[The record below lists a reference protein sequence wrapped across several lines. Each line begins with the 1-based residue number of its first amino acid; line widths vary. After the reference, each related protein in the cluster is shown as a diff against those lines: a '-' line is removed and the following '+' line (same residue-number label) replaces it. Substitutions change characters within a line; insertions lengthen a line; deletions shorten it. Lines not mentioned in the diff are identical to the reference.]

1 MRSEAEV
8 DGVRL
13 QAIADFISG
22 RTDDISVGV
31 GRLIWPM
38 SVCNE
43 CGQVEDHS
51 QGAWCSCWSPVSE
64 GDLNQLSEMGVRIE
78 DDAEDGGEG
87 RLN

>member
-1 MRSEAEV
+1 MASEAEV
-8 DGVRL
+8 DGMRL

-38 SVCNE
+38 SVCAE

-51 QGAWCSCWSPVSE
+51 QGAWCSCWSPISE
-64 GDLNQLSEMGVRIE
+64 ADLDQLSEMGVKI
-78 DDAEDGGEG
+78 DDDSDEMGGA
-87 RLN
+87 